1 MQCLCAFS
9 SIWFGHNQELIKCLS
24 TQSFKPKD
32 SSIVEIY
39 QVSGVLGCPELP
51 TLTLQLKILQ
61 QVDILISK
69 NQALQILNTIHI
81 KLHARN
87 LPVYEIQENLIPTKI
102 NNHMHVSYSINS
114 YTTISTSIPYT
125 RQAFLAASC
134 FNSGCVSS
142 YEIIKICY

>member
-1 MQCLCAFS
+1 MLLAY
-9 SIWFGHNQELIKCLS
+9 FGLDIRKQELIKCLS

-51 TLTLQLKILQ
+51 ALTLQLKIL

-69 NQALQILNTIHI
+69 NQVLQILNTIHI

-102 NNHMHVSYSINS
+102 NNHVSYSINS
-114 YTTISTSIPYT
+114 YTTISINIPYT
-125 RQAFLAASC
+125 CQAFLAALR
-134 FNSGCVSS
+134 FNSGCVFS
-142 YEIIKICY
+142 YEIIKISY